1 MFQPVKKALGVYMG
15 KYYASIIP
23 TTKSLNEYIA
33 RGLPESIVWAPSRM
47 VDTVEDMLGAWQ
59 REDVDNT
66 PTNPVSM
73 PVIIIAVAEEYIPS
87 GRDYT
92 RQISEEALFIFPDDF
107 KERAFKLQAIAGDLR
122 AQIVFAAHDEPT
134 AKSLASQFL
143 LYTDVAA
150 NRRFAAKYTFAGFDD
165 MWPVQIE
172 STDSPAMS
180 IKTDAKNLTILAV
193 DLTLKVSTPLF
204 KAPADDEPN
213 DGKGTP
219 GNIND
224 PSGYPVVDQVD
235 FDAKTINKQTTV
247 T

>member
-1 MFQPVKKALGVYMG
+1 MFQPVKKAFGVYMG
-15 KYYASIIP
+15 KYYAGIVP
-23 TTKSLNEYIA
+23 TTKSLHEFIA
-33 RGLPESIVWAPSRM
+33 RGLPKSVVWAPSRM
-47 VDTVEDMLGAWQ
+47 VDAVEDMLAAWQ
-59 REDVDNT
+59 REDDDNT
-66 PTNPVSM
+66 PTNPVDM
-73 PVIIIAVAEEYIPS
+73 PVIIIAVAEDYVPS

-92 RQISEEALFIFPDDF
+92 RQISEEAFFTFPDDA
-107 KERAFKLQAIAGDLR
+107 KERAFKLQAVAGDIR

-143 LYTDVAA
+143 LFIDSAP
-150 NRRFAAKYTFAGFDD
+150 NRRFDAQYTFAGFVD

-172 STDSPAMS
+172 STDSPAMA
-180 IKTDAKNLTILAV
+180 IKTDAKNLTVLAV

-204 KAPADDEPN
+204 KAPAENEPN

-219 GNIND
+219 GDPLD

-235 FDAKTINKQTTV
+235 FDARTINKQTTV